1 MGNVSD
7 VAKLLFTPFSILAGL
22 LAGFVAKKAFEQIWG
37 LIDKDEPPDAKHR
50 DISEAKMFAAL
61 AVEGAVFRT
70 TKGAV
75 DHYARRSFERFTGTW
90 PGEEEPEPE

>member
-1 MGNVSD
+1 M
-7 VAKLLFTPFSILAGL
+7 AKLLFTPFSILSGL
-22 LAGFVAKKAFEQIWG
+22 LAGFVAKKLFEQIWG
-37 LIDKDEPPDAKHR
+37 MVDKDEPPDAKHR

-61 AVEGAVFRT
+61 AVEGAVFKA

-75 DHYARRSFERFTGTW
+75 DHYARRSFERLTGTW

>member
-1 MGNVSD
+1 MS
-7 VAKLLFTPFSILAGL
+7 KLFFTPFSIAAGL
-22 LAGFVAKKAFEQIWG
+22 LAGFLGKKLFEQIWG
-37 LIDKDEPPDAKHR
+37 LIDKDEPPEPKHR

-61 AVEGAVFRT
+61 AVEGAIFRA

-75 DHYARRSFERFTGTW
+75 DHYARRSFARVTGSW

>member
-1 MGNVSD
+1 M
-7 VAKLLFTPFSILAGL
+7 AKLLFTPFSILAGL
-22 LAGFVAKKAFEQIWG
+22 LAGLLARKAFEQIWG

-50 DISEAKMFAAL
+50 DISEGKMFAAL

-75 DHYARRSFERFTGTW
+75 DHYARRSFERVTGTW

>member
-1 MGNVSD
+1 MS
-7 VAKLLFTPFSILAGL
+7 KFLFTPFSIVAGL
-22 LAGFVAKKAFEQIWG
+22 VAPNAARKLFAQIWG

-50 DISEAKMFAAL
+50 YISEPKMFAAL

-75 DHYARRSFERFTGTW
+75 DHYARRSFERVTGTW

>member
-1 MGNVSD
+1 M
-7 VAKLLFTPFSILAGL
+7 AKVLFTPVSILGGL
-22 LAGFVAKKAFEQIWG
+22 LAGFAARKIVEQIWG

-50 DISEAKMFAAL
+50 DISKVKMFAAL

-70 TKGAV
+70 TKGAF
-75 DHYARRSFERFTGTW
+75 DHYSRRWFERLTGTW

>member
-1 MGNVSD
+1 MLAG
-7 VAKLLFTPFSILAGL
+7 ILA
-22 LAGFVAKKAFEQIWG
+22 KKLFEQIWS

-50 DISEAKMFAAL
+50 DVSETKMLAAL

-90 PGEEEPEPE
+90 PGEEEPEAE

>member
-1 MGNVSD
+1 MR
-7 VAKLLFTPFSILAGL
+7 
-22 LAGFVAKKAFEQIWG
+22 
-37 LIDKDEPPDAKHR
+37 KHR

-70 TKGAV
+70 AKGAV
-75 DHYARRSFERFTGTW
+75 DHYARRSFERLTGTW